1 MGKPK
6 APSAP
11 DPAKTASAQ
20 TSTNIGTAIANG
32 YLQNVNQSGPDGT
45 LTYSQTGTKKWT
57 DPMSGKVYNIPIT
70 TATTAL
76 SAAQQGIYDTNQSTQ
91 QNIANI
97 GKEQS
102 GRIQGLLSS
111 PVDLNNEAV
120 EGRINELGSKRLDPR
135 FARDEEAL
143 RTRLVNQGV
152 REGSAAYDAAMNN
165 FGQSKNDAYNQLA
178 LTGRSQAVQEALTAR
193 NQPINEIT
201 ALLSGSQVSAPQ
213 FQNIQNPTAATVDY
227 AGLVNQNYANQM
239 GAYNAKMGQT
249 NGILGGLFGLGSSA
263 IMASDERVKTNI
275 KPVGNLKGHKL
286 YEWNYTG
293 KFDDG
298 KRHTGVIAQQ
308 VEKKRPDAVLMGSD
322 GVRRVDYG
330 KLFQIGAEMAGEAA

>member
-1 MGKPK
+1 
-6 APSAP
+6 
-11 DPAKTASAQ
+11 
-20 TSTNIGTAIANG
+20 
-32 YLQNVNQSGPDGT
+32 
-45 LTYSQTGTKKWT
+45 
-57 DPMSGKVYNIPIT
+57 MSGKVYNIPIT

-76 SAAQQGIYDTNQSTQ
+76 SAGQQGIYDTNQVTQ

-152 REGSAAYDAAMNN
+152 REGSAAYDAAINN
-165 FGQSKNDAYNQLA
+165 FSQGKNDAYNQLA

-201 ALLSGSQVSAPQ
+201 ALLSGSQVSGSQVSAPQ

-239 GAYNAKMGQT
+239 GAYNTKMGQA
-249 NGILGGLFGLGSSA
+249 NGVLGGLFGLGSSA
-263 IMASDERVKTNI
+263 IMASDRRVKKDI
-275 KPVGNLKGHKL
+275 EKVGNLKGFDLFEYRYK
-286 YEWNYTG
+286 G

-298 KRHTGVIAQQ
+298 KKHTGVMAQD
-308 VEKKRPDAVLMGSD
+308 VEKTRPDAVLTGGD
-322 GVRRVDYG
+322 GVKRVNYG
-330 KLFQIGAEMAGEAA
+330 ALFDIGREMAA

>member
-6 APSAP
+6 APQAP
-11 DPAKTASAQ
+11 DPAKTAAAQ
-20 TSTNIGTAIANG
+20 TSTNIGTAVANG
-32 YLQNVNQSGPDGT
+32 YLQNVNQVGPDGS
-45 LTYSQTGTKKWT
+45 LTYSQSGTKKWT
-57 DPMSGKVYNIPIT
+57 DPTSGKVYDIPIT

-76 SAAQQGIYDTNQSTQ
+76 SAGQQGIYDTNQSTQ

-102 GRIQGLLSS
+102 GRIQGLLSQ
-111 PVDLNNEAV
+111 PIDLNNEAV

-152 REGSAAYDAAMNN
+152 REGSAAYDAAINN
-165 FGQSKNDAYNQLA
+165 FSQGKNDAYNQLA

-213 FQNIQNPTAATVDY
+213 FQNIQNPGAATVDY

-239 GAYNAKMGQT
+239 GAYNAKMGAQQ
-249 NGILGGLFGLGSSA
+249 GLLGGLFGLGSSA
-263 IMASDERVKTNI
+263 IMASDERVKTDI
-275 KPVGNLKGHKL
+275 EPIGSVKGHPI
-286 YEWNYTG
+286 YEYRYTG

-298 KRHTGVIAQQ
+298 KKHVGVMAGE
-308 VEKKRPDAVLMGSD
+308 VEKKRPDAVMTGRD
-322 GVRRVDYG
+322 GVKRVNYG
-330 KLFQIGAEMAGEAA
+330 ALFDIGREMAA

>member
-1 MGKPK
+1 LGKPK
-6 APSAP
+6 APAAP
-11 DPAKTASAQ
+11 DPEKTASAQ
-20 TSTNIGTAIANG
+20 TGTNIGTAIANG
-32 YLQNVNQSGPDGT
+32 YLQNVNQVGPDGT
-45 LTYSQTGTKKWT
+45 RTYSQTGTKKWT

-102 GRIQGLLSS
+102 ARIQGLLSS

-120 EGRINELGSKRLDPR
+120 EARLNELGSKRLDPR

-165 FGQSKNDAYNQLA
+165 FGQTKNDAYNNLA

-227 AGLVNQNYANQM
+227 AGLVNQNYQNQL

-263 IMASDERVKTNI
+263 IMASDRRVKKDI
-275 KPVGNLKGHKL
+275 EKVGNLKGFDLFEYRYK
-286 YEWNYTG
+286 G

-298 KRHTGVIAQQ
+298 KKHTGVMAQD
-308 VEKKRPDAVLMGSD
+308 VEKTRPDAVLTGSD
-322 GVRRVDYG
+322 GVKRVNYG
-330 KLFQIGAEMAGEAA
+330 ALFDIGREMAKEAA